1 MEKEKNQIGEMSKE
15 ANKKREKEDKKFYV
29 TIDDNGDLVVK
40 EFREDGNDIVVS
52 DKFETK
58 FMLCSGRCARKEHF
72 GDFDG
77 KIFKCYYYE

>member
-29 TIDDNGDLVVK
+29 TIDDDGDLVVM
-40 EFREDGNDIVVS
+40 EFREDGNDVVVS

>member
-1 MEKEKNQIGEMSKE
+1 VEKEKNQIGEMSKE

-29 TIDDNGDLVVK
+29 TIDDDGDLVVK
-40 EFREDGNDIVVS
+40 EFREDGNDVVVS

>member
-1 MEKEKNQIGEMSKE
+1 MSE
-15 ANKKREKEDKKFYV
+15 EVNKKKEDKKFYV
-29 TIDDNGDLVVK
+29 TIDDDGDLVVM
-40 EFREDGNDIVVS
+40 EFKEDGNDVVVS

-77 KIFKCYYYE
+77 KVFKCYSFE

>member
-1 MEKEKNQIGEMSKE
+1 MSKE
-15 ANKKREKEDKKFYV
+15 ANKKREKEDKNFYV
-29 TIDDNGDLVVK
+29 TIDDDGDLVIM
-40 EFREDGNDIVVS
+40 EFKEDGNDVVVS

-58 FMLCSGRCARKEHF
+58 FMLCSVRCARKEHF

>member
-1 MEKEKNQIGEMSKE
+1 VEEEKNQIGEMSKE

-29 TIDDNGDLVVK
+29 TIDDDGDLVVM
-40 EFREDGNDIVVS
+40 EFREDGNDVVVS

-58 FMLCSGRCARKEHF
+58 FMLCSERCARKEHF

-77 KIFKCYYYE
+77 KIFKCYRYE

>member
-1 MEKEKNQIGEMSKE
+1 MSE
-15 ANKKREKEDKKFYV
+15 EVNKKKEDKKFYV
-29 TIDDNGDLVVK
+29 TIDDDGDLVVM
-40 EFREDGNDIVVS
+40 EFKEDGNDVVVS

-77 KIFKCYYYE
+77 KNFKCYYYE

>member
-15 ANKKREKEDKKFYV
+15 ANKKREKEDKNFYV
-29 TIDDNGDLVVK
+29 TIDDDGDLVVM
-40 EFREDGNDIVVS
+40 EFKEDGNDVVVS

>member
-1 MEKEKNQIGEMSKE
+1 MSEE
-15 ANKKREKEDKKFYV
+15 ANKKREDKKFYV
-29 TIDDNGDLVVK
+29 SLNDDGDLVVM
-40 EFREDGNDIVVS
+40 EFREDGNDVVVS

>member
-1 MEKEKNQIGEMSKE
+1 MSE
-15 ANKKREKEDKKFYV
+15 EVNKKKEDKKFYV
-29 TIDDNGDLVVK
+29 TIDDDGDLVVM
-40 EFREDGNDIVVS
+40 EFKEDGNDVVVS

>member
-1 MEKEKNQIGEMSKE
+1 MEEEKNQIGEMSKE
-15 ANKKREKEDKKFYV
+15 ANKKKKDKHFYV
-29 TIDDNGDLVVK
+29 SLDDDGDLVVK
-40 EFREDGNDIVVS
+40 EFREDGNDVVVC

>member
-1 MEKEKNQIGEMSKE
+1 MSE
-15 ANKKREKEDKKFYV
+15 EVNKKKEDKKFYV
-29 TIDDNGDLVVK
+29 TIDDDGDLVVK

-77 KIFKCYYYE
+77 KFFKCYYYE

>member
-1 MEKEKNQIGEMSKE
+1 MSE
-15 ANKKREKEDKKFYV
+15 EVNKKREDKHFFV
-29 TIDDNGDLVVK
+29 SLDDDGDLVVM
-40 EFREDGNDIVVS
+40 EEREDGNDVVVS

-77 KIFKCYYYE
+77 KTFKCYRYE

>member
-1 MEKEKNQIGEMSKE
+1 MSE
-15 ANKKREKEDKKFYV
+15 EVNKKKEDKKFYV
-29 TIDDNGDLVVK
+29 TIDDDGDLVVM
-40 EFREDGNDIVVS
+40 EFKEDGNDVVVS

-58 FMLCSGRCARKEHF
+58 FMLCSGRCVRKEHF

>member
-1 MEKEKNQIGEMSKE
+1 VEKEKNQIGEMSKE

>member
-1 MEKEKNQIGEMSKE
+1 MSKE
-15 ANKKREKEDKKFYV
+15 VNAKDKTFYV
-29 TIDDNGDLVVK
+29 SLDDDGDLVVM
-40 EFREDGNDIVVS
+40 EQREDGNDVVVS